1 MVDGFLGP
9 WQTIVLAP
17 RGGKIA
23 GVFDEI
29 RMINLN
35 GNQEFEVPD
44 ILMHMTRSIYIIP
57 FTKKS
62 VLSATA
68 STTNITLHL
77 LAVHLFTT
85 TGTGSKR

>member
-44 ILMHMTRSIYIIP
+44 ILMHMT
-57 FTKKS
+57 
-62 VLSATA
+62 
-68 STTNITLHL
+68 
-77 LAVHLFTT
+77 
-85 TGTGSKR
+85 